1 MDEAGSTNALVA
13 ERARAGAEA
22 GLVIVAEHQT
32 SGRGRLD
39 RTWEVP
45 PRAALTFSMLVRP
58 EVEPAAWPWIPLL
71 TGYAVHAALD
81 DRADG
86 IGLKWPNDIVVETHD
101 PAAGAGQAST
111 LKLAGIL
118 VERVETPAGPA
129 AVLGIGINVHQTPDE
144 LPIAEA
150 TSIEQ
155 LIEGVPDR
163 TEILTTVLAS
173 LDTLLPLLE
182 DTDALRRAYAG
193 ECVTL
198 GKTVRVDVPAGEPL
212 SGTAVDIDAGGRL
225 VVQTA
230 GGEVPVGAGDVVH
243 VRLAGSVPGDLGPGV
258 TGPDETDGQA

>member
-45 PRAALTFSMLVRP
+45 PRAALTFSVLARP
-58 EVEPAAWPWIPLL
+58 DVEPAAWPWIPLL

-86 IGLKWPNDIVVETHD
+86 IGLKWPNDIVVETPD
-101 PAAGAGQAST
+101 GP

-118 VERVETPAGPA
+118 VERVETPTGPA
-129 AVLGIGINVHQTPDE
+129 AVLGIGINVHQAPDE
-144 LPIAEA
+144 LPIADA
-150 TSIEQ
+150 TSLEQ
-155 LIEGVPDR
+155 LIEGIPDR
-163 TEILTTVLAS
+163 TEVLSTVLAS

-230 GGEVPVGAGDVVH
+230 SGEVPVGAGDVVH
-243 VRLAGSVPGDLGPGV
+243 VRLADSAEAGPGDA
-258 TGPDETDGQA
+258 DGQA